1 MSNGI
6 DRKNLV
12 ATWASGEE
20 FCKSNGFLNYIKSL
34 DCITNAEKVIF
45 THDMPVV
52 TREFLG
58 KFGIQIVDVD
68 PKKVHYLIRDRHLA
82 YWEFLVENS
91 HRYHHCIFADSKDV
105 IFQEDPFGYVLF
117 GPMIA
122 FVSEGMT
129 HSQSGWNSIDQYECQ
144 RNVREFSENLSPRP
158 VLNGGVILGSSEE
171 LKNFFLLLW
180 TNTVRC
186 VGSCTDQAVLNYLFT
201 FLEKEGKQR
210 YVVCDPYRDRMCLT
224 GEAVKE
230 KFFRPTFKDG
240 VFFHPETEKPYYIV
254 HQYERINKYQVDNQ
268 FPAIEIADV
277 IYEKY
282 GQILAQ
288 STN

>member
-1 MSNGI
+1 MPDDIRALLSKMNIGI
-6 DRKNLV
+6 VEVNPSKIH
-12 ATWASGEE
+12 
-20 FCKSNGFLNYIKSL
+20 F
-34 DCITNAEKVIF
+34 
-45 THDMPVV
+45 
-52 TREFLG
+52 
-58 KFGIQIVDVD
+58 
-68 PKKVHYLIRDRHLA
+68 LIRDRHLA
-82 YWEFLVENS
+82 YWNFLVENG
-91 HRYHHCIFADSKDV
+91 HKYKYCAFTDSKDV
-105 IFQEDPFGYVLF
+105 IFQENPFGYVLF

-158 VLNGGVILGSSEE
+158 VLNGGVILGSPEE

-186 VGSCTDQAVLNYLFT
+186 VGNCTDQAVINYLFA
-201 FLEKEGKQR
+201 FLEKEGKQK

-240 VFFHPETEKPYYIV
+240 MFIHPETEKPYYIV
-254 HQYERINKYQVDNQ
+254 HQYERIDKHCINNQ
-268 FPAIEIADV
+268 FPAIEISEI
-277 IYEKY
+277 IYKKY
-282 GQILAQ
+282 GELLAHKE
-288 STN
+288 N